1 MALRDND
8 ALTREFLE
16 GIVSTLQPKQR
27 SKANSAASPEPE
39 TTSNLC
45 APFVWRDPATLPKRG
60 WLYGKHY
67 IRQHV
72 SGSIGEGGVGKS
84 TQAMTEA
91 VVMVTLRPLLGKTP
105 STDRPLRVWYWNGE
119 DPKSELEL
127 RFAAICQRFGI
138 DGRSLAGKLFV
149 DGRETPITIAAINQ
163 KGAVTLNTTQ
173 IAAIIDRIKQNSI
186 DVWILDPFVAC
197 HSVSEND
204 NVAIDAVIKAL
215 GRIAEETNCAIDI
228 VHHPRKAAPGQ
239 DSLTIGDAR
248 GASAIVYGTRS
259 GRIFNQMTT
268 TEAEKAGVNPDH
280 RRAYFRVDRTKVNMA
295 PPEHALWHKLVPVT
309 LANGEEVAAVEPWE
323 FPDMLE
329 GVTPAHMHAVRAKA
343 QEQDYRA
350 DTRAKAWIGYAVI
363 EVLNLS
369 RSPKDKNRA
378 KNILKTWFE
387 NGVLAKV
394 EREDAK
400 SRKTFEFVVPG
411 DWNE

>member
-1 MALRDND
+1 MTLHDPDYLRSVLED
-8 ALTREFLE
+8 AV
-16 GIVSTLQPKQR
+16 GVSRPKQR
-27 SKANSAASPEPE
+27 AKANSGADPE
-39 TTSNLC
+39 TAALPNLC
-45 APFVWRDPATLPKRG
+45 SPFVWRDPATLPKRG

-91 VVMVTLRPLLGKTP
+91 VAMVTHRPLLGKTP

-138 DGRSLAGKLFV
+138 DGHSLAGKLFV
-149 DGRETPITIAAINQ
+149 DGRDSPVSIASMNQ
-163 KGAVTLNTTQ
+163 KGAVTLNAAQ

-248 GASAIVYGTRS
+248 GASAIIYGTRS

-268 TEAEKAGVNPDH
+268 TEAEKAGLNPDH

-295 PPEHALWHKLVPVT
+295 PARARP
-309 LANGEEVAAVEPWE
+309 LA
-323 FPDMLE
+323 
-329 GVTPAHMHAVRAKA
+329 
-343 QEQDYRA
+343 
-350 DTRAKAWIGYAVI
+350 
-363 EVLNLS
+363 
-369 RSPKDKNRA
+369 
-378 KNILKTWFE
+378 
-387 NGVLAKV
+387 
-394 EREDAK
+394 
-400 SRKTFEFVVPG
+400 
-411 DWNE
+411 